1 MRGPSTC
8 PKCGGSMSAGF
19 IVDQGYGT
27 AHVSTWQD
35 GEPKKSFWLGLK
47 QSKSDQVAVTAFRC
61 GRCGYLESYAL
72 PG

>member
-1 MRGPSTC
+1 MQPPRPQAKLLPVNS
-8 PKCGGSMSAGF
+8 
-19 IVDQGYGT
+19 
-27 AHVSTWQD
+27 WQD

-47 QSKSDQVAVTAFRC
+47 QSKSDQVEVTAFRC